1 MFIGVVGIDVIRGI
15 IIFNEFIGV
24 ICVMVVVVSK
34 VVIVVS
40 LKKLMYKMFNLELSW
55 KNIFVLIIDEGISE

>member
-1 MFIGVVGIDVIRGI
+1 MVSVYSFDIVFIGVVGIDVNWGI

-34 VVIVVS
+34 VVIFVS
-40 LKKLMYKMFNLELSW
+40 LKKFIYKMLNLELGW
-55 KNIFVLIIDEGISE
+55 E